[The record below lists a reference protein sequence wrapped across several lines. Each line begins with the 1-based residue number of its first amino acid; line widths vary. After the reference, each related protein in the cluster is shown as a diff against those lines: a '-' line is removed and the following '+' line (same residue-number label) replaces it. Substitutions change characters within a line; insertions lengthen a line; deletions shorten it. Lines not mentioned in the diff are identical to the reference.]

1 MARNDLR
8 QIRSFI
14 AVELGSAVAHR
25 AAEVI
30 KKLKTAGAD
39 IRWAALN
46 QIHLTL
52 KFLGNIDAR
61 DIVPISRLLQTVVRD
76 FKPIELGFSGVGV
89 FPDRENPKTIWLGV
103 REGLNELTQLQTAI
117 EDALKKELG
126 FSKERR
132 KFSPHITLGRVEQST
147 PELVAILAELANH
160 EGDVVDFDEVALF
173 SSHLGPKGPSYEI
186 LSYAVLGL
194 GERPR
199 MDLDDDELDAEEE
212 GNSDAPSHFS
222 LHDDL
227 DEDDDAGDDDT
238 DDDSPEEKG
247 NQSWRQSATWKQLNE
262 GLSEIEETMSELDEL
277 SEMDWDD
284 EDADDDDLEEDEEDL
299 EEDDAGDEEGDAE
312 LDDEL
317 DDDTPIPPADPQT
330 KAKLSK
336 FLNEPEEPRTVIDDA
351 LLEKL
356 LGKRNKIEPSEKDE
370 TPGDDSDDK
379 LKRQ

>member
-25 AAEVI
+25 ANEVI
-30 KKLKTAGAD
+30 KKLKTTGAD

-46 QIHLTL
+46 QFHLTL
-52 KFLGNIDAR
+52 KFLGNIEAT

-89 FPDRENPKTIWLGV
+89 FPDREHPKTIWLGV
-103 REGLNELTQLQTAI
+103 REGLEELTQLQAAI

-147 PELVAILAELANH
+147 PELVALLAELESH
-160 EGDVVDFDEVALF
+160 EGDVVDVDEVALF
-173 SSHLGPKGPSYEI
+173 SSHLGPKGPTYEV

-199 MDLDDDELDAEEE
+199 KDLDDEDEDLDSSEQPRSSAEEDLE
-212 GNSDAPSHFS
+212 DK
-222 LHDDL
+222 L
-227 DEDDDAGDDDT
+227 DED
-238 DDDSPEEKG
+238 
-247 NQSWRQSATWKQLNE
+247 N
-262 GLSEIEETMSELDEL
+262 
-277 SEMDWDD
+277 D
-284 EDADDDDLEEDEEDL
+284 EDADDSTGNEDDKSWRRSAAWKELNESLEDIDEAVSELDALDWDDDAEEETGDEEADDEEFEDELE
-299 EEDDAGDEEGDAE
+299 EEDDG
-312 LDDEL
+312 
-317 DDDTPIPPADPQT
+317 PIPPADPKT
-330 KAKLSK
+330 KAKFSK
-336 FLNEPEEPRTVIDDA
+336 LLNEPEEPRTVIDDA

-356 LGKRNKIEPSEKDE
+356 LGKRNAIEPSEEDRNTKSDKDD
-370 TPGDDSDDK
+370 PDDK
-379 LKRQ
+379 LKRR